1 MNMQGTSMPNL
12 GYTHN
17 IFWHKDQVVI
27 SFYFEEALTDSNKA
41 VIYKKLNQY
50 RLSLNKFLA
59 MHGFALDFFRRG
71 FPPNGEASSPQSH
84 NVGVDSDTPGV
95 YLFGLQSKIQ
105 PVFPVPVK
113 GKEIQTS
120 VISFFQL
127 NKTNGAQPS
136 MTTTKSEGMAIT
148 QKGSTID
155 DDEQEDH
162 DSDDRRR
169 RQRHSKTDAVPQ
181 VVNLLNDNLGKL
193 NSSEGDGYGIQ
204 ILAASPHMYCGATQG
219 DRVTQG
225 CPAVPPIPV
234 PVEANCQS
242 SPGLWPITLSLAD
255 KPSMIG
261 TGEGVTVF
269 VLDALPKRNE
279 ITRAAKAAGEN
290 NKLLLDVDKHVIF
303 HYDFDSLVN
312 AVDVSGPDEELSV
325 AKDIYGRHTNF
336 YMQDH
341 GLFIAGIV
349 RSIASDASIEC
360 IRVLNDYCVG
370 DTNVLLQALKYIHN
384 RMSETNPE
392 TGKEGDLH
400 GQPVVINMSLVLPT
414 DDEAKQKGVKLKSGG
429 KNILRTNLLA
439 AIQSLVELGAVFAAS
454 AGNEGDNPMNP
465 SGQIPDALYPAAFAN
480 DKVKGIISVGA
491 SNNTQKA
498 AKYSCF
504 PGPLGITTYGGEIP
518 RAIPSKPPKHPPT
531 PGCHTKPRA
540 IDALIGIY
548 SSETYPSLS
557 IDDCESTYPAP
568 NKNGWAYWVGT
579 SFATP
584 IISAILAC
592 ILEKS
597 RPSYEVP
604 LLVYIT
610 NAILDASGPITWT
623 NSVSKKSSTPNFI
636 GRIIRVTQCKP
647 VERNDNVQKGQKAKK
662 RNKVKL

>member
-1 MNMQGTSMPNL
+1 MNKQGTFMPNL
-12 GYTHN
+12 GNTHN
-17 IFWHKDQVVI
+17 TFWHEDQVVI
-27 SFYFEEALTDSNKA
+27 SFYFEEALTDSNKS
-41 VIYKKLNQY
+41 VIYEKLNQY

-59 MHGFALDFFRRG
+59 AHGFTLDFFSRG
-71 FPPNGEASSPQSH
+71 FPRNGEISSPHSH
-84 NVGVDSDTPGV
+84 NLGVDTNTPGV
-95 YLFGLQSKIQ
+95 YLFGLQSQII
-105 PVFPVPVK
+105 PSFPVPVE

-120 VISFFQL
+120 VISFFKL
-127 NKTNGAQPS
+127 SKTDGAQPS
-136 MTTTKSEGMAIT
+136 MTRTISEGLLTT
-148 QKGSTID
+148 QKGNAID

-169 RQRHSKTDAVPQ
+169 KQRRSKTGPVPQ
-181 VVNLLNDNLGKL
+181 VVNLINDNLGKL
-193 NSSEGDGYGIQ
+193 NSTEGDGYGIQ

-242 SPGLWPITLSLAD
+242 SPGLWPIKLSLAD

-261 TGEGVTVF
+261 TGKGVTAF
-269 VLDALPKRNE
+269 ILDSLPKRE
-279 ITRAAKAAGEN
+279 KITRAAKAAGEN
-290 NKLLLDVDKHVIF
+290 NKLLLDVDKNVVF
-303 HYDFDSLVN
+303 HYEFDSLVN
-312 AVDVSGPDEELSV
+312 AVDVSGLGELSV

-336 YMQDH
+336 SMPDH

-349 RSIASDASIEC
+349 RSVASDSSIEC

-370 DTNVLLQALKYIHN
+370 DTNVLLQSLQYIHN
-384 RMSETNPE
+384 RMSETNPD
-392 TGKEGDLH
+392 TQKAGDLY
-400 GQPVVINMSLVLPT
+400 GKPVVINMSLVIPT
-414 DDEAKQKGVKLKSGG
+414 DDEAKQKGVKPKRGG

-465 SGQIPDALYPAAFAN
+465 SGQIPDALNPAAFAN
-480 DKVKGIISVGA
+480 DNVKGIISVGA
-491 SNNTQKA
+491 TNSAHKA

-504 PGPLGITTYGGEIP
+504 PGPLGIATYGGEIP
-518 RAIPSKPPKHPPT
+518 KAIPSKPPKHSPT
-531 PGCHTKPRA
+531 PGCSTKPGA

-557 IDDCESTYPAP
+557 IDDCEPTYLAP
-568 NKNGWAYWVGT
+568 NNNAWAYWVGT

-597 RPSYEVP
+597 RPIYEVP

-610 NAILDASGPITWT
+610 NAVLSAGGPITWT
-623 NSVSKKSSTPNFI
+623 NLVSKKSSTPNFI
-636 GRIIRVTQCKP
+636 GRMIRVTQCKP
-647 VERNDNVQKGQKAKK
+647 AERNDNVQEGQKGKK
-662 RNKVKL
+662 RNKVKV